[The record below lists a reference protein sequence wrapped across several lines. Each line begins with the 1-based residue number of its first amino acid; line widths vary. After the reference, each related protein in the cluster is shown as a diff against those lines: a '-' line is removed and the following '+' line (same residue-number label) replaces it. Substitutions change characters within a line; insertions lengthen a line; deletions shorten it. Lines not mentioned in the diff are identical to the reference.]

1 MRCKP
6 MFKWGYDIFQRRAG
20 CVFDT
25 SRFSSSAAD
34 AAIRGAYR
42 GTCGSASNESTC
54 LWGGCYPNSWD
65 ERRRI
70 AKCGGTLGRTGYNAA
85 RLKLVSSCSNDT
97 CVSLGP
103 NSGLLTFD
111 EPTFRNLVPESAAT
125 FVGCAVNAE
134 LSGRGIQYRV
144 YRTGPG
150 IKVGERVIL
159 DNMFYYGARFTR
171 AHMHTCASRAQ
182 TIFPAPVP
190 ANPPPPS
197 RTHTQCYT
205 HARIHIR
212 PRTHTQTHS
221 LTHTCMNACT
231 HAILFPPF
239 TMHDPFLSMAAV
251 KTQSKAQGAHTALS
265 RCSYFNASLP

>member
-1 MRCKP
+1 

-70 AKCGGTLGRTGYNAA
+70 AKCGGMLGRTGYNAA

-97 CVSLGP
+97 CVSVGP

-171 AHMHTCASRAQ
+171 AHMHTCACESTNHIPRPRPRQTPTPFTHAYTMLHARAH
-182 TIFPAPVP
+182 
-190 ANPPPPS
+190 
-197 RTHTQCYT
+197 THT
-205 HARIHIR
+205 
-212 PRTHTQTHS
+212 PTHTYTNS
-221 LTHTCMNACT
+221 LTDAHMHERVHSRHTLSPVHHSRPFSLHGCRVD
-231 HAILFPPF
+231 AI
-239 TMHDPFLSMAAV
+239 
-251 KTQSKAQGAHTALS
+251 QGAGGT
-265 RCSYFNASLP
+265 RCTVPLVVFQC